1 MGHTV
6 SARHARLLLPA
17 LGASYF
23 LFGTASLAVIGLLEA
38 MASAWQVTPAR
49 IAELVAVHSL
59 TFAVAAPL
67 LQILFGHRPRREL
80 ISGGL
85 LLLGL
90 GALATAMAPDWS
102 AGLAARVLMA
112 LGAAAIGPAA
122 SAQGAAVVEPTRQS
136 GALATIFAGMTLA
149 IVLGT
154 PLAAW
159 LGHVGSWRT
168 VFVLLAISAP
178 LLGITL
184 WRAIGCGTAGPR
196 IAGSGFLRVL
206 ERPATAWALLMM
218 LLLMAGQFCAY
229 TLLVPLM
236 TKRFGLAAGD
246 MTALL
251 MLFGLGGVIGNLLA
265 GRFGSRLG
273 PVRLIRL
280 SVLGLTIAFSGLML
294 APALP
299 MPGVLLM
306 MLWSVCG
313 LLFAAPQQQRL
324 IQLAPPALRSLA
336 LAANASAMYLGMSL
350 GAWSGARL
358 YELAGVETLIP
369 ASLLLT
375 LLGTLALQRSRQ
387 AQREDERLMRSGIGT
402 GTGSGTGSVP
412 KVWVQ

>member
-6 SARHARLLLPA
+6 SARHPRLLLPA

-196 IAGSGFLRVL
+196 IAGSGFPRVL